1 MKPRLD
7 WLKSVKNFFFTHP
20 KNSVGFLLEFL
31 LMTSA
36 IALSAGVGFGAAIRF
51 SDAGPLGQKAIQSE
65 QSFPPKQDW
74 PISNNS
80 NQKPLVKN

>member
-1 MKPRLD
+1 MKSGLN
-7 WLKSVKNFFFTHP
+7 WLKSIFTRP

-65 QSFPPKQDW
+65 QSFPPRQDW
-74 PISNNS
+74 PTSHTSPNTDG
-80 NQKPLVKN
+80 QKP